1 MERQAPSATLSFPVI
16 AGTIR
21 TIDFLLLSFG
31 GFAAT
36 ETATHLHGNGHTGP
50 QMLLASLVGSFATV
64 MFLAREGFYQQDLL
78 VSLGRQVRRLVK
90 PLLLGML
97 CLIAYLFVLH
107 RGELSLRS
115 WPFTWAI
122 ANFVLLSL
130 VRLPQ
135 IRLLRHW
142 ASQGRLARKV
152 AMVGV
157 SEFSREFIE
166 RLLDEPQAFQL
177 VGLYDDRGSRVAS
190 NQIGV
195 PLLGTVQDLL
205 ERSQREQ
212 IDVIVVALPLSAV
225 DRIAQILEKLGPAVA
240 DVCLTTDMAGL
251 RFSAGQFRNLGR
263 NAIVTINEAPF
274 KDWRVLQKAV
284 LDYGLGT
291 LALILFSPVLLLTAA
306 LIRWDSPG
314 PVLFRQ
320 PRVGFNNRMFL
331 CYKFRSMH
339 HGMTDLLADRQT
351 TRADPR
357 ITRVGRVIRKLSID
371 ELPQLLNVLNGTM
384 SLVGPRPHAPN
395 TKAADQLFAD
405 VVRQYAHRHRV
416 KPGITG
422 WAQANGWR
430 GETTTVEQIEQRVAY
445 DLFYIENW
453 SIGFDLRIMAMTV
466 LREVRSRHA
475 F

>member
-1 MERQAPSATLSFPVI
+1 MGRQASSATLSFPVI

-21 TIDFLLLSFG
+21 LIDLVLLSFG
-31 GFAAT
+31 GFTGAGAIT
-36 ETATHLHGNGHTGP
+36 QLHSNGNDGQ
-50 QMLLASLVGSFATV
+50 QMLLASLVGGIATV
-64 MFLAREGFYQQDLL
+64 VFLVREGVYQQDEL
-78 VSLGRQVRRLVK
+78 VSLGRQVRLLVK

-97 CLIAYLFVLH
+97 CLITYLFVLH
-107 RGELSLRS
+107 GGALSLRS
-115 WPFTWAI
+115 WPFAWAI
-122 ANFVLLSL
+122 TNFVLLGL

-135 IRLLRHW
+135 MRLLHRW

-157 SEFSREFIE
+157 SEFSHEFIQ
-166 RLLDEPQAFQL
+166 RLLDEPQAFKL
-177 VGLYDDRGSRVAS
+177 VGLYDDRGSRVAC
-190 NQIGV
+190 NQMGV
-195 PLLGTVQDLL
+195 PLLGTIQDLL
-205 ERSQREQ
+205 ERSQRER

-225 DRIAQILEKLGPAVA
+225 DRIAEILEKLGPAVA

-251 RFSAGQFRNLGR
+251 RFSARQFRNLGR

-284 LDYGLGT
+284 LDYGLGS
-291 LALILFSPVLLLTAA
+291 LALVLLSPLLLATAA

-320 PRVGFNNRMFL
+320 PRVGFNNRNFL

-357 ITRVGRVIRKLSID
+357 ITRVGRIIRKLSID

-405 VVRQYAHRHRV
+405 VVRHYANRHRV

-430 GETTTVEQIEQRVAY
+430 GETITVEQIERRVAC
-445 DLFYIENW
+445 DLFYVENW

-466 LREVRSRHA
+466 LREVRSRNA